1 MNKLSSKSIIALT
14 TFFVALSLL
23 ATTVTIS
30 PEIFAQTNLS
40 SIRPS
45 ANISQDSTGP
55 PPSSIQL
62 PTTQQQVDAV
72 ATSQPCLETKA
83 DRTPQQTEGPYFVDE
98 MLNRSDIRS
107 DPSDGSV
114 QDGIPLRLIIH
125 IHDFGRNG
133 SCTPLK
139 GAHVDIWHA
148 NSQGLYSDI
157 QQAGTEGKKYLRGFQ
172 VTDDNGTVQFTTIY
186 PGWYQGRTVHIH
198 IKVRTL
204 EGPEKSFDWT
214 SQLYFNDSL
223 TDEVHAQD
231 PYSHHG
237 FPDTRNSQDGIY
249 TGSSLDG
256 LVQAN
261 SGTRLMLNLNK
272 DKQGS
277 YLGIFDVVL
286 DSGQQQPAQ

>member
-1 MNKLSSKSIIALT
+1 MSSM
-14 TFFVALSLL
+14 
-23 ATTVTIS
+23 
-30 PEIFAQTNLS
+30 Q
-40 SIRPS
+40 PS

-55 PPSSIQL
+55 SIQL

-107 DPSDGSV
+107 DPSNGSV

-125 IHDFGRNG
+125 IYDFGRNG

-186 PGWYQGRTVHIH
+186 PGWYQGRTVHVH

-214 SQLYFNDSL
+214 SQLYFNDSI
-223 TDEVHAQD
+223 TNGVHTQD

-249 TGSSLDG
+249 AGPSLDG

-277 YLGIFDVVL
+277 YLGIFGVL
-286 DSGQQQPAQ
+286 LDNGQQQPAQ